1 MKRKLYPI
9 IAMSL
14 LCTTLIGGCS
24 LTTKKDD
31 SSESSS
37 FSGIDVIDQRSVSTE
52 AEEVYATEI
61 DSDLGPNDPYP
72 IGHTLYDN
80 SITFTNDVAVI
91 MHDQIVKY
99 DPAGRKITIT
109 NQASLDSCKYA
120 YVYYSESPSLFLFQR
135 VTKISVDSK
144 GYTTL
149 TLSGVPLQSE
159 MEKKEFLSLIDNVNE
174 YGEKTGSDA
183 DAFEEKDDE

>member
-1 MKRKLYPI
+1 
-9 IAMSL
+9 
-14 LCTTLIGGCS
+14 
-24 LTTKKDD
+24 
-31 SSESSS
+31 
-37 FSGIDVIDQRSVSTE
+37 
-52 AEEVYATEI
+52 
-61 DSDLGPNDPYP
+61 
-72 IGHTLYDN
+72 
-80 SITFTNDVAVI
+80 

-109 NQASLDSCKYA
+109 NQTSLDSCKYA

-174 YGEKTGSDA
+174 YGEETGSDA